1 MGDTAMSEE
10 RKIFMA
16 HFQMMPFTKA
26 LKNRKT
32 LMSFLKKVTLKKVE
46 EYSLIS
52 VINNLEGRS
61 NRRVAIFIYTAE
73 ETKTVKKVLDRLHT
87 LEKQG
92 IIDLDQA
99 GHNEVYGGADIEDDT
114 IKIRS

>member
-1 MGDTAMSEE
+1 MSEE
-10 RKIFMA
+10 RKIFTA
-16 HFQMMPFTKA
+16 YFQLMPFTSA

-32 LMSFLKKVTLKKVE
+32 LMSLLKKVTLKKVE

-61 NRRVAIFIYTAE
+61 NRRVALFIYTPE
-73 ETKTVKKVLDRLHT
+73 ETKVVRKVLERLHK
-87 LEKQG
+87 LEKKG
-92 IIDLDQA
+92 IIDLSQA
-99 GHNEVYGGADIEDDT
+99 GYDEIYSGADIEDNT